1 MRAFLFVCGSLFALL
16 VVVHIVRVI
25 VEPHS
30 ARDPWLLGFTTV
42 SAALCVR
49 AWRLAWTTR
58 RS

>member
-42 SAALCVR
+42 SAALCV
-49 AWRLAWTTR
+49 
-58 RS
+58 